1 MAQDGIA
8 FDYVLLLNDVVFT
21 VADVLALLNT
31 NNGNYAA
38 ACSMDFSNPPQY
50 YDTFALRDTA
60 GHEHATH
67 TWPYFY
73 SSQSRSAMKRSQ
85 PVPVTSCWNGMGALS
100 PSASPSPPRK
110 IPAPLCTLSNHLFR
124 VASLYACS
132 SFYWEQAISFR
143 GIDDTLAESHLEAS
157 ECCLIHID
165 NLALVARGVFLNPNV
180 RVGYT
185 SQAYDL
191 VHPSGSWV
199 TYLDIFIGQWTNRLS
214 RWFSVVWIKEWIV
227 LRRERK
233 WEKQSPHRK
242 ERGTLCLINE
252 MQVLVSNGWA
262 HV

>member
-1 MAQDGIA
+1 MAWVRSLSPTPPRPPRHHYIPYLTIS
-8 FDYVLLLNDVVFT
+8 FVLLVFMH
-21 VADVLALLNT
+21 
-31 NNGNYAA
+31 AA
-38 ACSMDFSNPPQY
+38 AF
-50 YDTFALRDTA
+50 T
-60 GHEHATH
+60 G
-67 TWPYFY
+67 
-73 SSQSRSAMKRSQ
+73 
-85 PVPVTSCWNGMGALS
+85 
-100 PSASPSPPRK
+100 
-110 IPAPLCTLSNHLFR
+110 
-124 VASLYACS
+124 
-132 SFYWEQAISFR
+132 EQAISFR

-165 NLALVARGVFLNPNV
+165 NPASAARGVFLNPNV

-214 RWFSVVWIKEWIV
+214 RWFSVVLIKEWIV